1 MKLAVAVAL
10 PVALSAAI
18 VCASSTARAASEEP
32 APTAGAAGAAAPE
45 APEAASTEYSSLE
58 KRLIERA
65 LSSRGFVLERHPEG
79 KVLEGVEYE
88 ILEVFDEDDP
98 LPDGLNVLHTRT
110 KEWVLAREVL
120 LPVGA
125 KWSQSLVDETA
136 RNIRSLIQISHALA
150 VPIQGSAEGKVKLLL
165 VVRDIWSLRPDWDIQ
180 FMGGRL
186 NYFLF
191 LPTDSNAAGIH
202 HEPQLLMLYQPLS
215 LQTGASYGIHRV
227 GLTHLSV
234 AGAGGVYLPLG
245 GHVGDDRRGLEG
257 SYGSLAL
264 AQPLYS
270 SQASWSWAA
279 SGAFENFIARKY
291 QNGELKQYAV
301 TNADGT
307 TTNVPFQWRS
317 KTASASIA
325 ATRSF
330 GWALKND
337 VTLGFNGNLRRYSTE
352 GVDGIDPRA
361 VSQFVAS
368 SLPTGEDR
376 VYPYARWRSYAGHFF
391 RTIEVESLGVQEDFR
406 LGHDVYLEIDTV
418 ARALGSTRS
427 LVSVLGGAMWTS
439 RIGDGLIRASVEGA
453 VDTQADR
460 HVSDA
465 MLDAKLGI
473 VSPRTGFGRLIF
485 SGRAIHR
492 PENYLKRTEF
502 LGGDSRL
509 RGYPSSLFYGS
520 DLVAMNLELRTP
532 GYYNLG
538 MAMNGVLFYDSGD
551 AFSDPSKLSLK
562 HSVGVGV
569 RFLLPFFDD
578 IVYRFDLAVP
588 LNRGALPSNAGR
600 VDFLIA
606 VEQAYPFTNLCS
618 NATNALQVTR
628 HCP

>member
-1 MKLAVAVAL
+1 VKPLGTAALCLALLGATGA
-10 PVALSAAI
+10 
-18 VCASSTARAASEEP
+18 ARAESESP
-32 APTAGAAGAAAPE
+32 AAA
-45 APEAASTEYSSLE
+45 ATEYSALE
-58 KRLIERA
+58 RRLIERA
-65 LSSRGFVLERHPEG
+65 LASRGFVLERHPEG

-88 ILEVFDEDDP
+88 ILEVFDDDDP
-98 LPDGLNVLHTRT
+98 LPDELNVLHTRT

-120 LPVGA
+120 LQVGA
-125 KWSQSLVDETA
+125 PWNQSLADETA

-150 VPIQGSAEGKVKLLL
+150 VPIEGSSAGKVKLLL
-165 VVRDIWSLRPDWDIQ
+165 VVRDIWSLRPDWDVQ
-180 FMGGRL
+180 FMGGKV

-191 LPTDSNAAGIH
+191 LPTDSNAGGIH
-202 HEPQLLMLYQPLS
+202 HEPQLLMLYEPLS
-215 LQTGASYGIHRV
+215 LQTGGSYAVHRV

-245 GHVGDDRRGLEG
+245 GRLGDGRNGLEG
-257 SYGSLAL
+257 AYGSLSL

-270 SQASWSWAA
+270 SLASWSWSA
-279 SGAFENFIARKY
+279 SGAFENHVARKY
-291 QNGELKQYAV
+291 QNGELKQFEA
-301 TNADGT
+301 TNVDGT

-317 KTASASIA
+317 RMASAAVA
-325 ATRSF
+325 ATRSY
-330 GWALKND
+330 GWARKND
-337 VTLGFNGNLRRYSTE
+337 FTLGFSGSLRHYSTE

-361 VSQFVAS
+361 VSLFVQS
-368 SLPTGEDR
+368 ELPTGENR
-376 VYPYARWRSYAGHFF
+376 VYPYARWRSYSADFF

-406 LGHDVYLEIDTV
+406 LGHDVYLEIDSLS
-418 ARALGSTRS
+418 RALGSTRS

-439 RIGDGLIRASVEGA
+439 RIGDGLVRASVEGA
-453 VDTQADR
+453 VDTQSDY

-473 VSPRTGFGRLIF
+473 VSPRTGLGRLIF

-520 DLVAMNLELRTP
+520 ELVAMNLELRTP

-551 AFSDPSKLSLK
+551 AFSDRSKLSLK
-562 HSVGVGV
+562 HSVGAGV

-578 IVYRFDLAVP
+578 IVYRFDFAVP

-600 VDFLIA
+600 FDFLIA
-606 VEQAYPFTNLCS
+606 VEQAYPFPNMCS